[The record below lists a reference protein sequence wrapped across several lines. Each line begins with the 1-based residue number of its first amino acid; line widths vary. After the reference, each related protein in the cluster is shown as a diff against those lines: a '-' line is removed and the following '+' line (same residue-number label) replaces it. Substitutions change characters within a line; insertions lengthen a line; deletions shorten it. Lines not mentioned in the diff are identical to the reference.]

1 MIRYLTEEERGLSRD
16 LWEEAFPED
25 SRSFDDYYFSKKI
38 RENRILALCTDEE
51 GVSAAS
57 IESMIQLNPYE
68 IQVGSCIWSVDYLVG
83 VATRKNRRHRG
94 YMRRLLLRMMED
106 MRREGM
112 PFCFLMPAAEAI
124 YRPFGFTYIFDQ
136 PRWSLKENGLN
147 RKNAAE
153 LIGETARWMNQWL
166 QERYQVFSL
175 RDENYVT
182 MLLEEISSENGV
194 LEALYQ
200 DGRMA
205 GVQGIWGLEKREQ
218 RLLYAEDGLL
228 RQEGEPRPAIM
239 ARIISPEEFVKAVA
253 RKPPKAG
260 EEQETEIPLFLED
273 PLIPENQGLWT
284 WYLTQDGSRMEK
296 AGEEKTRQFSC
307 GEKADR
313 MQKQRVLRLTITE
326 LTSWLFG
333 YELPKAAEP
342 WAELVQPL
350 QGVFLDEV
358 V

>member
-25 SRSFDDYYFSKKI
+25 SRSFDDYYFSEKI
-38 RENRILALCTDEE
+38 KENRILALCADGERL
-51 GVSAAS
+51 SASS

-68 IQVGSCIWSVDYLVG
+68 IQAGSCIWRADYLVG

-94 YMRRLLLRMMED
+94 YMRQLLLRMMED
-106 MRREGM
+106 MRREEM

-136 PRWSLKENGLN
+136 PRWSLKEEGLN
-147 RKNAAE
+147 RRNAAE
-153 LIGETARWMNQWL
+153 VIGEVSRWMNQWL
-166 QERYQVFSL
+166 SERYQVFSL
-175 RDENYVT
+175 RNEKYT
-182 MLLEEISSENGV
+182 KMLLAEISSENGV

-200 DGRMA
+200 DGRLV
-205 GVQGIWGLEKREQ
+205 GLQGIWGLEKREQ

-228 RQEGEPRPAIM
+228 KQEGEPRPAIM
-239 ARIISPEEFVKAVA
+239 ARIISPEQFVKAVR
-253 RKPPKAG
+253 RKPLKAG
-260 EEQETEIPLFLED
+260 EEREMEISLFLED

-284 WYLTQDGSRMEK
+284 WYLTQDGSRLEK
-296 AGEEKTRQFSC
+296 ADDEKIREFS
-307 GEKADR
+307 GEKAADR
-313 MQKQRVLRLTITE
+313 VQKKEILRLTITE

-333 YELPKAAEP
+333 YEIPKAAEP
-342 WAELVQPL
+342 WASLVQPL